1 MTRTMLMPM
10 TAPAGSASFASSLA
24 ALVFAIMLGALAGC
38 GDDAPPGVP
47 IFPADYRASYVE
59 VRNCRQSADHD
70 LHMIRVLAD
79 PLAAAPYTG
88 RDAPI
93 PEGAILVKE
102 EYDFGDFDCTGP
114 IVSFAAAR
122 KRAIDSDPDNLDWEW
137 QRLDPARR
145 VIVEDEP
152 RCVGCHTSCEEP
164 DGYDHTCAVP

>member
-1 MTRTMLMPM
+1 MPIPL
-10 TAPAGSASFASSLA
+10 TVPARSASNVSPLV
-24 ALVFAIMLGALAGC
+24 ALLFTVMLVALAGC

-93 PEGAILVKE
+93 PEDATLVKE
-102 EYDFGDFDCTGP
+102 EYDFGDFDCSGA
-114 IVSFAAAR
+114 IVSFSAAR
-122 KRAIDSDPDNLDWEW
+122 KQPVDSDPDNLDWEW
-137 QRLDPARR
+137 QRVDSERR
-145 VIVEDEP
+145 VVVEDEP
-152 RCVGCHTSCEEP
+152 RCVGCHTGCEGPE
-164 DGYDHTCAVP
+164 GYDHTCAVP